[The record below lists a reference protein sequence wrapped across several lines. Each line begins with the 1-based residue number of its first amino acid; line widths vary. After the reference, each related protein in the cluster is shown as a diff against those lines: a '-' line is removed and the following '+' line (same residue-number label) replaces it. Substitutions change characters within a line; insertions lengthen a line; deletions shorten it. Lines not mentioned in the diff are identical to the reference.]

1 MCCGAAADI
10 IADSAASDAG
20 DDASWDTR
28 GSPSGTAND
37 LGGAVAVIMPDD
49 LGSSTDSAIADAS
62 GAANSDAIASCATGP
77 SGSNGN
83 TEALI
88 AAGRSGC
95 ANTGSPAF
103 GFKRLKE
110 LLKCGCK
117 TLAPRLNAQLGFD
130 GSALTGELVN
140 VS

>member
-20 DDASWDTR
+20 DNASWDTR

-103 GFKRLKE
+103 GFKRLKDLE
-110 LLKCGCK
+110 PFKPKCW
-117 TLAPRLNAQLGFD
+117 
-130 GSALTGELVN
+130 
-140 VS
+140 